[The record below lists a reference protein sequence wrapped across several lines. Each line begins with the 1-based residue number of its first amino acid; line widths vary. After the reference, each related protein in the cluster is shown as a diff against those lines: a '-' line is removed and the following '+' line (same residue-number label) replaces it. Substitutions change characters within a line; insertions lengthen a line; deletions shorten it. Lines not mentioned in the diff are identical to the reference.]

1 MGIVLATQYVLILGL
16 AILILLY
23 HPAVEGTKIGII
35 SGVIG
40 VLIQCILIFGAHKR
54 HRTAI
59 LVWMV
64 LTILSCI
71 YYAIIAIM
79 VMVGFGAIAAKG
91 AAPIQIFMGFIPI
104 LFLIG
109 YIILLSWTIDVAK
122 KARKEIQE
130 TENDL
135 SPLIGD
141 RHDTV

>member
-1 MGIVLATQYVLILGL
+1 M
-16 AILILLY
+16 
-23 HPAVEGTKIGII
+23 
-35 SGVIG
+35 
-40 VLIQCILIFGAHKR
+40 IQCILIFGAHKR

-71 YYAIIAIM
+71 YYAILAILGI
-79 VMVGFGAIAAKG
+79 VGVGAAKG
-91 AAPIQIFMGFIPI
+91 AASIQIFMGFIPI

-122 KARKEIQE
+122 KTRKEIQE

-141 RHDTV
+141 RRDTI